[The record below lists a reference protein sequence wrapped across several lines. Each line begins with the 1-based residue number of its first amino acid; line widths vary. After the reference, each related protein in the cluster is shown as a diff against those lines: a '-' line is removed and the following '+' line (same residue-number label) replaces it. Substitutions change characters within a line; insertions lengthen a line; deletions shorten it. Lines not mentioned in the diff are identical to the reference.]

1 MRIGMGYFF
10 FPLLLILT
18 LLVSQASVEITE
30 IDGIFTFEGLGLTAT
45 GRDDYTPPHG
55 TRWQCTAKGVF

>member
-45 GRDDYTPPHG
+45 GRDEPAPL
-55 TRWQCTAKGVF
+55 